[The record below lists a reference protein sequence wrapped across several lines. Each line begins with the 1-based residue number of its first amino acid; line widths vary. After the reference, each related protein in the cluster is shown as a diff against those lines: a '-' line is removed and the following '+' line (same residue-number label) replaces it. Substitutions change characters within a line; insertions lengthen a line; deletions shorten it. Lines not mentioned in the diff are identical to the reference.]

1 MATFSKNSF
10 VFTIST
16 NVCLQLWSKWTNY
29 LLSGTSKSSL
39 WRWKINKIWTI
50 MNLLNSRLV
59 KCSFLCFIYL
69 LKKTKKFWI
78 KIKLCF
84 KNQNKTW
91 SWFNA
96 LSATNFYNFGNII
109 FLTHIETDLVW
120 IVGDRFTNYECGCI
134 GTWNHTLM
142 WYRAESWVWV
152 LFWLF

>member
-1 MATFSKNSF
+1 MSYDLVCKSPKTCCSIRKKRKQKKKERDHWLHLQLPNCLGTFSKNSF

-29 LLSGTSKSSL
+29 LLSGTGKSSL

-78 KIKLCF
+78 KIKLSF

-96 LSATNFYNFGNII
+96 LSATNF
-109 FLTHIETDLVW
+109 L
-120 IVGDRFTNYECGCI
+120 
-134 GTWNHTLM
+134 
-142 WYRAESWVWV
+142 
-152 LFWLF
+152 